1 MNKQL
6 IIAHRG
12 ESFLA
17 PENTLAAINL
27 AWELGADAI
36 EVDIRLSKDKQIVV
50 FHDANTKRISGEYK
64 KIKNT
69 YLEKLK
75 KLDVGK
81 HKGEKYIGEKI
92 PTLSEVLK
100 TVPDG
105 KRILI
110 EIKSSSEIIP
120 FLKKEIESST
130 LKAEQ
135 VEIISFNIKTLAEVR
150 SHIPQ
155 LTIFW
160 ILALDYYWIQK
171 MFHSSINRII
181 RKAKKYE
188 IDGLDLWAGKRINN
202 ELVNKINMANLSI
215 YTWTIDNPEE
225 AQKLLNMGVN
235 GITTNRAGW
244 MKDQLSKFQ
253 KTN

>member
-1 MNKQL
+1 MKNQL

-27 AWELGADAI
+27 AWERGADAI
-36 EVDIRLSKDKQIVV
+36 ELDVRLSKDKQVVV
-50 FHDANTKRISGEYK
+50 FHDANTKRISGKYK
-64 KIKNT
+64 RIRNT
-69 YLEKLK
+69 DVEELK

-81 HKGEKYIGEKI
+81 YKSEKYIGEKI
-92 PTLSEVLK
+92 PILSEVLK
-100 TVPDG
+100 TVPDD
-105 KRILI
+105 KKILI
-110 EIKSSSEIIP
+110 EIKSGSEIIP

-135 VEIISFNIKTLAEVR
+135 VEIISFNIETLAKVR

-155 LTIFW
+155 LRVFW
-160 ILALDYYWIQK
+160 IIALDYYWIQK
-171 MFHSSINRII
+171 LFHLSINRII

-188 IDGLDLWAGKRINN
+188 INGLDLWAGKKINN
-202 ELVNKINMANLSI
+202 DLVHKINMANLSI
-215 YTWTIDNPEE
+215 YTWTVDNPEE
-225 AQKLLNMGVN
+225 AQDLLNMGIN

-244 MKDQLSKFQ
+244 MKDQL
-253 KTN
+253 NLV